1 MATYIQKPF
10 AINGD
15 ITEIPADTTLNGA
28 VSFQQGY
35 TQYYELDPATDHLAQ
50 RIERSKM
57 NYLFNTITANTKE
70 WQEQTFP
77 AWISDSGSGTP
88 FGYQIG
94 AIVKYTD
101 GKFYQSITDNNT
113 EPPTNNT
120 NWQEFKPL
128 ATATFLPTI
137 KVFNTAGSYTW
148 TKPEGVKTIKVYVTG
163 GGGSGGT
170 NNLANS
176 QSSGG
181 GAGGTSIKI
190 IDVTNVS
197 EVSLTVGAGGAGN
210 SSYEEIDGNNGGTSS
225 FGSYCS
231 ATGGYGG
238 FRTSPFIASARGGAG
253 GKGIGGDLN
262 LTGGPGQSGSYSVTN
277 TVSAGGSGG
286 NSFWGG
292 GGAYTSYAGYPTN
305 GVQGGGGAGS
315 FYYGTHPNDEHIPNS
330 SGGDGI
336 IIIEEYI

>member
-15 ITEIPADTTLNGA
+15 ITEIPTETTLNGA

-35 TQYYELDPATDHLAQ
+35 TQYYELDPATDPLAQ

-77 AWISDSGSGTP
+77 TWISDSGSGTP

-101 GKFYQSITDNNT
+101 GKFYQSLVDNNT
-113 EPPTNNT
+113 EPPTNKT

-128 ATATFLPTI
+128 TTTAFLPTI
-137 KVFNTAGSYTW
+137 KVFDTAGSHTW
-148 TKPEGVKTIKVYVTG
+148 VKPEGVKTIKVYVTG
-163 GGGSGGT
+163 GGGSG
-170 NNLANS
+170 ANTDNPMS
-176 QSSGG
+176 KTSGG

-197 EVSLTVGAGGAGN
+197 QVSLTVGRGGSESDSFTESNGN
-210 SSYEEIDGNNGGTSS
+210 SGGTSS

-238 FRTSPFIASARGGAG
+238 FKSYNYNTYNGGGGGG
-253 GKGIGGDLN
+253 GKGINGDLN
-262 LTGGPGQSGSYSVTN
+262 LTGGPGQSGYWRN
-277 TVSAGGSGG
+277 QQDAGIVGGAGIGG

-292 GGAYTSYAGYPTN
+292 GGGYLSDTGNPTK
-305 GVQGGGGAGS
+305 GVQGGGGVGADK
-315 FYYGTHPNDEHIPNS
+315 FHKTYNS
-330 SGGDGI
+330 AGGDGI
-336 IIIEEYI
+336 IVIEEYR

>member
-15 ITEIPADTTLNGA
+15 ITEIPTETTLNGA

-35 TQYYELDPATDHLAQ
+35 TQYYELDPATDPLAQ

-113 EPPTNNT
+113 EPPTNKA

-128 ATATFLPTI
+128 TTTPANVILPTL
-137 KVFNTAGSYTW
+137 NTAI
-148 TKPEGVKTIKVYVTG
+148 GVVTL
-163 GGGSGGT
+163 GT
-170 NNLANS
+170 
-176 QSSGG
+176 Q
-181 GAGGTSIKI
+181 
-190 IDVTNVS
+190 
-197 EVSLTVGAGGAGN
+197 
-210 SSYEEIDGNNGGTSS
+210 
-225 FGSYCS
+225 FYCS
-231 ATGGYGG
+231 ANKNTYILIQNTSITAETTLQELINSNSVQNNTPLGVGQTWHNMAGQRQNNVTYTNSHGRAIVVIADWGPIAGYNQ
-238 FRTSPFIASARGGAG
+238 ARRFEINGVTAATYGA
-253 GKGIGGDLN
+253 D
-262 LTGGPGQSGSYSVTN
+262 GSYH
-277 TVSAGGSGG
+277 
-286 NSFWGG
+286 SFT
-292 GGAYTSYAGYPTN
+292 AIL
-305 GVQGGGGAGS
+305 
-315 FYYGTHPNDEHIPNS
+315 HPNDTIKAVIGASAGNPSIWLELF
-330 SGGDGI
+330 
-336 IIIEEYI
+336 